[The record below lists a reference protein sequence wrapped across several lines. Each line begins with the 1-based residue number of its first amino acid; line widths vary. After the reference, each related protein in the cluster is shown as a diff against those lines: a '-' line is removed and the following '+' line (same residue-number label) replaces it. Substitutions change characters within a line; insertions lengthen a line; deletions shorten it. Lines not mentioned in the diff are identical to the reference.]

1 MTTERG
7 PITYMKHKIRYV
19 TYDSVNRTMEEMLA
33 RFTKDLPTCD
43 IAPEQ
48 TLEWEGLVL
57 DVARLIGD
65 IIIQNSP
72 LS

>member
-1 MTTERG
+1 MN
-7 PITYMKHKIRYV
+7 HKIHYF
-19 TYDSVNRTMEEMLA
+19 TYDSVNRTMEDLLSLY
-33 RFTKDLPTCD
+33 TKDLPTCD

-57 DVARLIGD
+57 DFARLISD

-72 LS
+72 CR